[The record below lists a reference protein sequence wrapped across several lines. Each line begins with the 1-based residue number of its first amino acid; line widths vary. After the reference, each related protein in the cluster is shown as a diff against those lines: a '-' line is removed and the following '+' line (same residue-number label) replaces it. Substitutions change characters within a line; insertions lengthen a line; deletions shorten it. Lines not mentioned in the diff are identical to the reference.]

1 MKRQHLSRTSQG
13 DHQRRSLVASA
24 QPMRPP
30 EHPLRSLQRTIGNRA
45 MGSFIQAKLKVSQP
59 GDEYEQEADRIADHV
74 EGMPGPETIG
84 SSDGSPPSVQTKC
97 DECESGGRSCPK
109 CAAEGA
115 MAQRRSLALPMTP
128 VIQRARDACEAPRE
142 EESMSGPAEE
152 TSELPEEEESA
163 QGQEGQEA
171 SRGRK
176 QTESETP
183 SVQRSSDGGLYA
195 SSDVTRMIES
205 TKGDGRPLPGSV
217 QRELGSKM
225 GADFSGVRIHTD
237 GNAVQLNRELASHA
251 FTHGNDI
258 YFNMGKYNPD
268 SAEGKHLLAHELV
281 HTVQQQ
287 AGSKS
292 VQRLTVTPNG
302 ALFKGDCGNYRKRWI
317 FELSAA
323 APEDGYI
330 VQQVDLYEDIK
341 DCPGFAVCL
350 ANPTLTFW
358 EAWFVKKGDTLQHI
372 HSSVGWTDQ
381 ATRGPADKKTG
392 DHAAIGEIKFYKKSV
407 TGDLGKEDVLSSD
420 PKSDWKPG
428 TKGGVPLSGWLP
440 STKSKP
446 SWWSSAPTEG
456 PKNRRA
462 YSAWRCCGSDRD
474 FNIINAE
481 P

>member
-1 MKRQHLSRTSQG
+1 MRTRISQMESEKSGAKSIARGAQPARHPERPLSR
-13 DHQRRSLVASA
+13 
-24 QPMRPP
+24 
-30 EHPLRSLQRTIGNRA
+30 LQRAIGNQALGRL
-45 MGSFIQAKLKVSQP
+45 IQAKLKVSQP

-74 EGMPGPETIG
+74 AGMTGSETIG
-84 SSDGSPPSVQTKC
+84 ALDGSPPSVQTKC

-128 VIQRARDACEAPRE
+128 VIQRARDVCEAPRE

-163 QGQEGQEA
+163 QGQGA
-171 SRGRK
+171 SRARK
-176 QTESETP
+176 QTKSEAP

-195 SSDVTRMIES
+195 SSDVTSMIES
-205 TKGDGRPLPGSV
+205 TKGQGRPLPGGV

-251 FTHGNDI
+251 FTHGSDI
-258 YFNMGKYNPD
+258 YFNTGKYNPD

-287 AGSKS
+287 ADSKS

-317 FELSAA
+317 FELSAS

-341 DCPGFAVCL
+341 DCPNFASCL
-350 ANPTLTFW
+350 VNPTLTFW

-420 PKSDWKPG
+420 PKSAWKPG

-440 STKSKP
+440 STTSKP

-456 PKNRRA
+456 PKTRRA

-474 FNIINAE
+474 FNTINAE